1 MTELKFTIYGDHPSP
16 LENLDFLLKEFQ
28 EQQHVNVQVERLT
41 WESAWPKLLNFA
53 LYGGGPHV
61 SQIGSIWTSTLVS
74 MNALRPFAA
83 REIDDL
89 GGMAAFLE
97 PTWRTAVLPHK
108 SVAWGIPFTGF
119 TYGVLYRRDL
129 LRRAGVEETTA
140 FTSPEALLHTL
151 QCLQAAGIA
160 SPLVLPSGQPFRARV
175 HIAAS
180 WLWGAGGHFVSDDEQ
195 QAQFDQPE
203 ARAGLKSFFQ
213 LYSYL
218 APHDHPLTYNECVQ
232 RFAQGRAALTI
243 ASTSVLSLLRAT
255 NVPEVRE
262 NLGSASLPGM
272 PWVGGSNLVV
282 WREVQMYPDLDRIAL
297 ALVKFLTSHE
307 AQLKYALAANVIPA
321 RQATLS
327 QLHFEPAALTETF
340 KQSLRVGHCYRPVL
354 IWVRMINDLSR
365 AFDAMTAEV
374 LAQRDIDEVLNKHLT
389 PLAQRYNLMLSL
401 DQLVH
406 LD

>member
-1 MTELKFTIYGDHPSP
+1 MTEIKFTIYGDQPSP
-16 LENLDFLLKEFQ
+16 LEDQKFLLEEFQ
-28 EQQHVNVQVERLT
+28 AQQRVTVHVERMT

-74 MNALRPFAA
+74 MNALRPFVA
-83 REIDDL
+83 REIDAL
-89 GGMAAFLE
+89 GGSAAFLE
-97 PTWRTAVLPHK
+97 PTWRTAVLPK
-108 SVAWGIPFTGF
+108 QSVAWGIPFTGF
-119 TYGVLYRRDL
+119 SYSILYRRDL
-129 LRRAGVEETTA
+129 LRRAGVAEATA
-140 FTSPEALLHTL
+140 FTSPEAMLDTL
-151 QCLQAAGIA
+151 QRLQAAGIA

-195 QAQFDQPE
+195 QAQFDQPQ

-218 APHDHPLTYNECVQ
+218 AAHDHQLTYNECLQ
-232 RFAQGRAALTI
+232 RFVQGQAAVTI
-243 ASTSVLSLLRAT
+243 ASTSVRPLLRT
-255 NVPEVRE
+255 THTPEVME
-262 NLGSASLPGM
+262 NLGSAVLPGV
-272 PWVGGSNLVV
+272 PWIGGSNLVV
-282 WREVQMYPDLDRIAL
+282 WREAQMYPELDHAAL

-307 AQLKYALAANVIPA
+307 VQLKYALAANAIPA
-321 RQATLS
+321 RQTVLA
-327 QLHFEPAALTETF
+327 QLCFEPAGLNETF
-340 KQSLRVGHCYRPVL
+340 KLSLRVGRCYRPVL

-365 AFDAMTAEV
+365 AFEAMTAEV
-374 LAQRDIDEVLNKHLT
+374 LAQRSIDDVLNKYLT

-401 DQLVH
+401 DHLVH